1 MGKRIRTAAKWAF
14 VVLCALG
21 ILWFCMPVL
30 HGGFGE
36 GSAFGVGV
44 CGMGIVLA
52 VWAPKWARRGGWRRA
67 LCTAWA
73 ALYILGLGWAG
84 YLTGLILS
92 FQAAEPPGNLNV
104 VVLGAQV
111 YSAERMGMS
120 LTNRVAR
127 ARDYLEEYPQTACIV
142 TGGMGGNEPCPESLA
157 AKNALVRGGIAPD
170 RIYMEDKSRN
180 TRQNLEFAM
189 ELAKKEGL
197 DTRVVVVSQNFHLYR
212 AVRLARAAGFE
223 AYGLPAETDPI
234 IFPSYYGREL
244 LSLTKWYLEELLQA
258 AGGPSQ

>member
-1 MGKRIRTAAKWAF
+1 MGKRVRKLGKWAF
-14 VVLCALG
+14 AALCVLG
-21 ILWFCMPVL
+21 ILWFCMPIL

-36 GSAFGVGV
+36 GSVFGVAV
-44 CGMGIVLA
+44 CGLGLALVL
-52 VWAPKWARRGGWRRA
+52 WAPKWARRGGWRRV
-67 LCTAWA
+67 LCWVWA
-73 ALYILGLGWAG
+73 ALYVLGLGWAG
-84 YLTGLILS
+84 YLTGLIVS
-92 FQAAEPPGNLNV
+92 YQAAKTPDGLNV

-120 LTNRVAR
+120 LTNRVAK
-127 ARDYLEEYPQTACIV
+127 AREYLEANPEARCIV

-157 AKNALVRGGIAPD
+157 AKNALVRGGVDPD

-180 TRQNLEFAM
+180 TRQNLTFAM
-189 ELAKKEGL
+189 ELAQKEGL
-197 DTRVVVVSQNFHLYR
+197 DTRVAVVSQNFHLYR

-244 LSLTKWYLEELLQA
+244 LSLTKWYLEEML
-258 AGGPSQ
+258 GG